1 MIEAYGSGSS
11 QVGELLLPDGDG
23 GRDGVPVAVVIHGGF
38 WRERYGRDL
47 MDPLCADLARRG
59 WAAWN
64 LEYRRLG
71 DGPGGGGGWPATGED
86 VLAGTAHLAQLD
98 APLDLGRVVTA
109 GHSAGGQLAVWL
121 AARASRVRVR
131 AAVSLAGVT
140 DLALAHELRLSDGVV
155 EAFLGGRPEQVP
167 ERYADASPAA
177 LVPLGVP
184 VLCVHGTADDAV
196 PIAVSEAFAARA
208 RAAGDDVD
216 LRVLEGTGHLE
227 LIDPDDAAWSVA
239 ADWLERWRT

>member
-23 GRDGVPVAVVIHGGF
+23 DRDGFPVAVVIHGGF

-47 MDPLCADLARRG
+47 TDPLCADLARRG

-121 AARASRVRVR
+121 AAHA
-131 AAVSLAGVT
+131 
-140 DLALAHELRLSDGVV
+140 
-155 EAFLGGRPEQVP
+155 RP
-167 ERYADASPAA
+167 
-177 LVPLGVP
+177 
-184 VLCVHGTADDAV
+184 
-196 PIAVSEAFAARA
+196 
-208 RAAGDDVD
+208 
-216 LRVLEGTGHLE
+216 
-227 LIDPDDAAWSVA
+227 
-239 ADWLERWRT
+239 